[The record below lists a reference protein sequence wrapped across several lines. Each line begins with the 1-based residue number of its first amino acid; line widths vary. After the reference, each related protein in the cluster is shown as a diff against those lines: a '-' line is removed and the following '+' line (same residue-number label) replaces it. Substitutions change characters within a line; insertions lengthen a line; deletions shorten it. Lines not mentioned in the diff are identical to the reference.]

1 MTPTILSRAEF
12 LRRSAALAAVGL
24 VPALGSGC
32 GSGKKSLI
40 ERATRF
46 EIHPTIGIARVGN
59 SVDSFYFGPEIP
71 GTLPEAP
78 SGFKDPSGAMAKQ
91 AARFRVYA
99 YGAKDEVL
107 GVVPA
112 DVRVDWSV
120 TVANKKASWYDYDTA
135 MDISIA
141 TPVARRN
148 SKVTGAA
155 RSGLAA
161 SVTKSTGGRGSAP
174 VSLSGPVVFGNETDF
189 GELLTDERGR
199 LVFLPGDGNAYMKPG
214 AKIVS
219 FSDNDGW
226 TDNICD
232 GPVSAVVHV
241 GTRRITAEPAWVLVT
256 PPNYGPALAEGP
268 ITLLDEIRSPLTE
281 AGMIPRAPVSFKGDI
296 QPLFERLVD
305 MQWVNKGFLSLTRPG
320 KEMDWL
326 SPENLD
332 RLGDPSPRSKDY
344 RTRVAKRFRSPA
356 SPRSSVEQQPL
367 YIGDGGVTIPP
378 ENEYSWLPLNSLQY
392 EQMQAW
398 ARGDFETGFAPP
410 KVSSLDEL
418 DVADQPRSLDEAGLA
433 SVLGGANHPGV
444 EAPWVLRVPTMWD
457 SAFRL
462 HVLSE
467 TMELRDYGR
476 KLTPAVTMGP
486 EGPVHGVSPGDL
498 TMWMGVP
505 WHADAASCRD
515 GYRRPSYRPHVSRYL
530 PAYWPARV
538 PNEVLTEQDYRV
550 VMDTARPLAERRH
563 AFARRLTWIRAVA
576 DNPVPT
582 EQFTEFIHAW
592 PKFGVVVEK
601 PGPGDR
607 HFPRTM
613 KVETGVSYKE
623 PVPKPETEY
632 PCRTTPGIVCPI
644 EW

>member
-1 MTPTILSRAEF
+1 ML
-12 LRRSAALAAVGL
+12 AALGL
-24 VPALGSGC
+24 VPGLSSACS
-32 GSGKKSLI
+32 SGKKSLI

-59 SVDSFYFGPEIP
+59 SADSFYFGPEIP
-71 GTLPEAP
+71 GALPKAP
-78 SGFKDPSGAMAKQ
+78 DGFKDPSGAMAKQ

-99 YGAKDEVL
+99 YGPRDEVL
-107 GVVPA
+107 GEVPA

-120 TVANKKASWYDYDTA
+120 SVANKKASWYDYDTA
-135 MDISIA
+135 MDLSIA
-141 TPVARRN
+141 TSVGRRN
-148 SKVTGAA
+148 PTVTGAA
-155 RSGLAA
+155 RSALAA
-161 SVTKSTGGRGSAP
+161 SVTRSIGGRGAAP
-174 VSLSGPVVFGNETDF
+174 VELRGPVVFGNDVDF
-189 GELLTDERGR
+189 GELLTDESGR
-199 LVFLPGDGNAYMKPG
+199 LVFLPGDGRAYMKAG

-232 GPVSAVVHV
+232 GPVTAVVQV
-241 GTRRITAEPAWVLVT
+241 GTRRVKAEPAWVLVT

-281 AGMIPRAPVSFKGDI
+281 AGMIPRAPVTFRGDI
-296 QPLFERLVD
+296 EPLLGRLVD

-320 KEMDWL
+320 QEMDWL
-326 SPENLD
+326 SPANLS
-332 RLGDPSPRSKDY
+332 RLADPSPKNEAY
-344 RTRVAKRFRSPA
+344 RTRVAKSFRNPA
-356 SPRSSVEQQPL
+356 SPRSKVEQQPL

-378 ENEYSWLPLNSLQY
+378 ENEYSWLPLTPLQY
-392 EQMQAW
+392 EQLQAW
-398 ARGDFETGFAPP
+398 ARGDFQAGTAPRP
-410 KVSSLDEL
+410 ASSLEDLPLDE
-418 DVADQPRSLDEAGLA
+418 QPRSLDEAGLA

-457 SAFRL
+457 SAFHLR
-462 HVLSE
+462 VQSA
-467 TMELRDYGR
+467 TMQLRDYGR
-476 KLTPAVTMGP
+476 ELTPAVALGP
-486 EGPVHGVSPGDL
+486 DGPVHGVSPGDL

-515 GYRRPSYRPHVSRYL
+515 GYRKPNYRPDISPYL
-530 PAYWPARV
+530 PSYWPARV
-538 PNEVLTEQDYRV
+538 PNEVLTERDYRV
-550 VMDTARPLAERRH
+550 VMDMTRPLAERRH

-607 HFPRTM
+607 HFPQTM
-613 KVETGVSYKE
+613 KVETGVTYKE
-623 PVPKPETEY
+623 PVPKPESEY